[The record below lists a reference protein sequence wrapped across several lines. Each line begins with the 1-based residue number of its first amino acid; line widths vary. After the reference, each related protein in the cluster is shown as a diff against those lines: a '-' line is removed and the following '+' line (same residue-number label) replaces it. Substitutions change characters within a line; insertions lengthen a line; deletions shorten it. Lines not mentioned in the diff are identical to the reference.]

1 MTTTTTISTGAARIH
16 KVRPVHLLLALVVS
30 GVLLVGA
37 RVSDASTGSA
47 PSGCRGLSPASAQD
61 CPPSVFAP

>member
-1 MTTTTTISTGAARIH
+1 MTTTTTISTGAARTRTI
-16 KVRPVHLLLALVVS
+16 RPVHLLLALLVS

-37 RVSDASTGSA
+37 RVSDAST

-61 CPPSVFAP
+61 CPPAVFAP